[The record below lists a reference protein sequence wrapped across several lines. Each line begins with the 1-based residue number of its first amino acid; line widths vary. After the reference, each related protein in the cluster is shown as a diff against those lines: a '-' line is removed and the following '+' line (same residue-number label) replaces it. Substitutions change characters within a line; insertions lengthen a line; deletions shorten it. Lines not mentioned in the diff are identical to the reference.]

1 MGQDFL
7 DLKVAGLYF
16 IITLVKINIARFFLK
31 MVLNLDPQPWAIPT
45 TVLVLD
51 DNSEHDA
58 LDEGKL
64 RRYDFLWM
72 TLLYV

>member
-1 MGQDFL
+1 
-7 DLKVAGLYF
+7 
-16 IITLVKINIARFFLK
+16 